1 MMEQAMPAGGKPY
14 PKSMNAPVAPMTA
27 KKPPKKGG
35 KKGKS

>member
-14 PKSMNAPVAPMTA
+14 PKAIVAPMTA